1 MFKKHFTVRSNT
13 NIRNS
18 DRRKLFTR
26 LPESVSSSFTSKQ
39 LFSVVRVQT
48 SLGVWVNLYMCD
60 KSPIFFEPD
69 TGNRNILYPSVYLTW
84 MCPGSFPVLFIHSNV
99 LGILE
104 NGADLMLPGV
114 VRLEEV
120 PFPEF
125 AANSPIAIAILE
137 NTSTNDEIKF
147 RGPVAIG
154 RALISSS
161 EMLSSGMRGRGVEVL
176 HLFHD
181 TLWEFGSKTLPP
193 SFPLEALTTKQAIVE
208 SNILSDGLHENI
220 DAEAKENDGD
230 DQKMTEN
237 TDDLEKHMQEVNLTD
252 QSDSALR
259 SIFFG
264 ALRWRTEKSTLQF
277 PIDAGQFYAN
287 VILKNLPEGSRI
299 EMKKTRFKK
308 FSVFL
313 REINDECEENGWL
326 VKVFNK
332 NGIDLIQEINFDH
345 PAIQNADPI
354 PSERNQSP
362 VESSA
367 SKVRV
372 AECFSITEAVLPL
385 FRSGGYKKGDP
396 IQANQLREFLL
407 NYARAHNLEANGKI
421 TLDDTLQIMV
431 KYFLPDA
438 FGINDVVQ
446 KISAQMTKAYL
457 ITAEDGRQ
465 RVLRGK
471 IPMIELKVEKRGGN
485 KVVTLI
491 NNVTVFG
498 IDPKPMCHK
507 IQTGAATGTTIIESV
522 PNCEGPQILVHG
534 NQVNFIGDQ
543 LINLHG
549 IQKKF
554 IKGLEL
560 GVKEKKKKK

>member
-18 DRRKLFTR
+18 DRRKLFSR
-26 LPESVSSSFTSKQ
+26 LPESVCSSFTSKQ

-60 KSPIFFEPD
+60 KNPIFFEPD

-84 MCPGSFPVLFIHSNV
+84 MCPGSFPVLFINSNV

-114 VRLEEV
+114 IRLEEV

-137 NTSTNDEIKF
+137 NTSATDEIKF

-154 RALISSS
+154 KTLMSSS
-161 EMLSSGMRGRGVEVL
+161 DMLSSGMRGRGVEVL

-181 TLWEFGSKTLPP
+181 TLWEFGSKIIPP
-193 SFPLEALTTKQAIVE
+193 SFPLEALATNQAILE
-208 SNILSDGLHENI
+208 TNIQSDGDPENT
-220 DAEAKENDGD
+220 DAVANENDGD
-230 DQKMTEN
+230 DQKMSEI
-237 TDDLEKHMQEVNLTD
+237 TDDLEKHMQEVNLTE
-252 QSDSALR
+252 QSENALR

-264 ALRWRTEKSTLQF
+264 ALRWRTEKSTFQF

-313 REINDECEENGWL
+313 REINDECEESGWL
-326 VKVFNK
+326 VKVVNK
-332 NGIDLIQEINFDH
+332 KGIDLIQEINFDH

-354 PSERNQSP
+354 PCEYNQSP

-385 FRSGGYKKGDP
+385 FRPGGYKKGDA
-396 IQANQLREFLL
+396 IQGNQLREFLL

-431 KYFLPDA
+431 KYFLSDA

-446 KISAQMTKAYL
+446 RISAQMTKAYL

-465 RVLRGK
+465 KVLRGK
-471 IPMIELKVEKRGGN
+471 MPVIELKVEKRGGN

-498 IDPKPMCHK
+498 IDTKSMCHK

-543 LINLHG
+543 LINFHG
-549 IQKKF
+549 VQKKF